1 MRHGETSMRQTASQ
15 LTQSRF
21 YSPAF
26 NAAIFDGPVRIYF
39 AQYQEALALKIYFRL
54 QDRLQGWLAP
64 SQQLSRLKLPN
75 IFIMLY
81 PTDEIFANCFSGEQC
96 QDKVVGENLGED
108 YVIGVCGPL
117 REEDTDKLYLH
128 IEAIA
133 SKWNQA
139 PLHTPHLALAEM

>member
-1 MRHGETSMRQTASQ
+1 MRQSASQ

-64 SQQLSRLKLPN
+64 AQQLSRLKLPN

-81 PTDEIFANCFSGEQC
+81 PTDEIFANCFSFEQC
-96 QDKVVGENLGED
+96 PDKVVGERLGD
-108 YVIGVCGPL
+108 DHVIGVCGPL
-117 REEDTDKLYLH
+117 REEDSDSLYDR
-128 IEAIA
+128 IEMIA
-133 SKWNQA
+133 AKWNEA
-139 PLHTPHLALAEM
+139 PVMPARLALAEL